1 MDERAFYTEKEE
13 TRKVKLVCPSCH
25 KDFEFPVRWK
35 VCRKKK
41 ELPRGASP
49 EDRKKFD
56 HARPTWFGW
65 TTSLP
70 ATNAAN
76 ASKSPANPQCSS
88 TTISAIPSPT
98 PKISEIGDLMLS
110 SSESGE
116 RRSECKPSCDLSA
129 SPFALL
135 KSPDTSQKTL
145 RSTAETCFQSLPC
158 CLRSSA
164 W

>member
-1 MDERAFYTEKEE
+1 MDERSFYTEKEE
-13 TRKVKLVCPSCH
+13 VRKAQLVCPSCH
-25 KDFEFPVRWK
+25 KDFEFPFR
-35 VCRKKK
+35 
-41 ELPRGASP
+41 
-49 EDRKKFD
+49 
-56 HARPTWFGW
+56 W